1 MFEDESI
8 HCTAES
14 WNRTE
19 RYIYSLLAAWI
30 CAHKSVCVCVCYLC
44 CRFVSGSRDGT
55 ARIWQLQPQGWRSIL
70 LDMQTKLPGYV
81 CVHGCQKSGA
91 LLRSQLWAV
100 GWDES
105 AGSKCHSKFYRN
117 QSSCVQKCQTCSVQR
132 FPLENNA
139 LFWNK
144 YILLE
149 RAKRGLAALRAS
161 SKTLLSQL
169 FRPAFIC
176 FLSMVTYCVI
186 YSTWIIKLE
195 GKKTSSHLWHESVTQ
210 WLIARLLPDRI

>member
-30 CAHKSVCVCVCYLC
+30 CAHKSVCVCLL
-44 CRFVSGSRDGT
+44 FVLQVRKWEQRWYSANLAAAASGLEEHSAGHADQITR
-55 ARIWQLQPQGWRSIL
+55 
-70 LDMQTKLPGYV
+70 V
-81 CVHGCQKSGA
+81 CVCARLSKVWRAAA
-91 LLRSQLWAV
+91 LTAQSRGL
-100 GWDES
+100 GWS
-105 AGSKCHSKFYRN
+105 CGLKCHSKFYRN

-149 RAKRGLAALRAS
+149 RAKRGFTALRAS